1 MEGVNNEMTILDLIK
16 AYRLINIYRVF
27 NPINNVSQMDYFRKP
42 DTVITE
48 SVHNYKN
55 NRGP

>member
-1 MEGVNNEMTILDLIK
+1 MTILDLIK
-16 AYRLINIYRVF
+16 AYRLVNIYRVF